1 MQHGQVFTHV
11 IPLATFMDEEDGL
24 TSNLTL
30 VLLDEFGQSLPNTTW
45 VQLNGMQIEGLPV
58 DLPVNVTTLTDVNFI
73 LTAVDSVGDFAVDFL
88 TIRIYPVASTGFN
101 ATITVEGDYTLFR
114 QNLSR
119 QIEIAHLIAQGH
131 NNSVSDIQILIYQD
145 GSIRITYTSVTI
157 SSYNCPLQRKWEE
170 ALRTP
175 QDVTYLYTDKF
186 ISIFDSRQYSLS
198 GQPEFQGFC
207 SMVNATLSPTEES
220 TDVLIPTVIPG
231 SGIGFILFLAVII
244 PGVVAAL
251 TLLVI
256 GIIAFGLYRIR
267 RKERQIIY
275 SIGEERAFLRRN
287 PVILQGE
294 VKSDG
299 RRKRR
304 NPYHLEDEGV
314 PGSIATEIPHSP
326 PPPEFESP
334 HGPDSPPPAYQLP
347 PDSYYDKYEAPYDY
361 VDTNMYAR

>member
-1 MQHGQVFTHV
+1 
-11 IPLATFMDEEDGL
+11 MDEEDGL

-45 VQLNGMQIEGLPV
+45 VQLNGMQVEGLPV
-58 DLPVNVTTLTDVNFI
+58 DLSVNVTTVTDVNFI

-145 GSIRITYTSVTI
+145 GGSIRITYTSVTI

-207 SMVNATLSPTEES
+207 SMVNATLSPTEEA

-244 PGVVAAL
+244 PGVIAAL
-251 TLLVI
+251 ILLVI

-287 PVILQGE
+287 PIILQGE

-304 NPYHLEDEGV
+304 NPYHLEDKGV